1 MLIREILCLLENTA
15 TFSDFESAFKEYA
28 KKLKGDDFFSNFE
41 LDDVTGEFD
50 EVGQPIKMEDIS
62 FSELGMSELT
72 ERVLGINV
80 PPSEFVKNK
89 DKLEAIL
96 FDLPTYSTTIEIGE
110 ENSKFYDVEFKL
122 SEVYYDTDT
131 DIVSV
136 VGKVINFAE
145 RN

>member
-1 MLIREILCLLENTA
+1 MLLRQILCLLENTA

-28 KKLKGDDFFSNFE
+28 KKLRGDDFFSNFE

-50 EVGQPIKMEDIS
+50 EVGQPTSMENIY

-80 PPSEFVKNK
+80 PPSEFAENK
-89 DKLEAIL
+89 DKLEELL
-96 FDLPTYSTTIEIGE
+96 FDIPTYSTTIEVGE

-122 SEVYYDTDT
+122 SEVLYDMET
-131 DIVSV
+131 DIVEV
-136 VGKVINFAE
+136 VGKVIKFAE